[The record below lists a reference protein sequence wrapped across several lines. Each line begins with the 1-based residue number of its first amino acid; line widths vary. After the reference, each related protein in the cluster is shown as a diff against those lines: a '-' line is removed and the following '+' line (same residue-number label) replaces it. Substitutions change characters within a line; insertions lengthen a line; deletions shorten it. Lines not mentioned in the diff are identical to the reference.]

1 MVESDTF
8 PYVEGKDGSESQK
21 HVQLKGLAVYW
32 LLQRGFELSDIS
44 EEYPVSPN
52 RSDPGR
58 GGTRYADIHAEHDGQ
73 EVFIECERGQ
83 LTEREVSMAGSQ
95 KAREGEAVFV
105 FGEDGVY
112 ELVYADR
119 YVEEIE
125 EAVTKLQ
132 LNRVSNLPMLDLS
145 FFE

>member
-44 EEYPVSPN
+44 EEYPVPPN
-52 RSDPGR
+52 RSNTGR
-58 GGTRYADIHAEHDGQ
+58 GDTRYADIHAERDGR

-83 LTEREVSMAGSQ
+83 LTAREVSMAGSQ
-95 KAREGEAVFV
+95 KAREGETVFV
-105 FGEDGVY
+105 FGEDGIY

-125 EAVTKLQ
+125 ETVSGLQ

>member
-1 MVESDTF
+1 MVESNTF

-44 EEYPVSPN
+44 EEYAVSPN
-52 RSDPGR
+52 RSDTGR
-58 GGTRYADIHAEHDGQ
+58 GDTRYADIHAEHDGH

-95 KAREGEAVFV
+95 KAREGETVFV

-125 EAVTKLQ
+125 ETVTKLQ

-145 FFE
+145 GFE

>member
-52 RSDPGR
+52 RSDTGR
-58 GGTRYADIHAEHDGQ
+58 GGTRYADIHAEHDGH